1 MVVTVVS
8 HGSSG
13 TWLQHPRTFQFDLVG
28 LDMALIDFFQ
38 VVELYKL
45 RCADGCFLPIDPDP
59 LPMSAPPPRPSTPL
73 FGSHRVRIGTPKR
86 IASIS
91 RSRPGPTPPNRGS
104 SSRKGQEGDTDR
116 DEKYAREDYDNY
128 IREDLNSRVFV
139 DFEVFLKSVLHAPN
153 DWKTQWNPAIEK
165 VKTNENF
172 KAHHKKYCQQ
182 CEEVGALETMFYR
195 PLADTANAVLDVVS
209 WPEFKDI
216 SDSGNPQYYQV
227 YNKKSLRGGV
237 MSKKNLSPDLV
248 VLHKDLKPVP
258 GKNLRWA
265 NALHVLEVK
274 PSDAA
279 ICDGMNM
286 PRLIVDGKS
295 DRIVLWFIIT
305 NIEDRSR
312 SDFKPC
318 PPPQP
323 GTIPVK
329 RVHSPHRP
337 RTYPGSVIKAT
348 LCGAPFRESA
358 SLEKTQDRIRVDR
371 CQ

>member
-1 MVVTVVS
+1 MVS

-45 RCADGCFLPIDPDP
+45 RCADGCFIPIDPGP
-59 LPMSAPPPRPSTPL
+59 PPMSTPPRPSTSL
-73 FGSHRVRIGTPKR
+73 FGSHRIRIGTPKR
-86 IASIS
+86 ITSIA
-91 RSRPGPTPPNRGS
+91 RSQPGPTPPNQGS

-116 DEKYAREDYDNY
+116 DEKFAREDYDDY
-128 IREDLNSRVFV
+128 IREDLHSRVFV
-139 DFEVFLKSVLHAPN
+139 DLEVFLKSVLHAPN

-165 VKTNENF
+165 VKANKNF
-172 KAHHKKYCQQ
+172 KAHHKEYCQR
-182 CEEVGALETMFYR
+182 CEEVGALEAMFYD
-195 PLADTANAVLDVVS
+195 PLMDTANAVLDVVS
-209 WPEFKDI
+209 RPEFKDI
-216 SDSGNPQYYQV
+216 ISESGNPQYYQA
-227 YNKKSLRGGV
+227 NSTKTLRGGV

-248 VLHKDLKPVP
+248 VLPEGPEPAP
-258 GKNLRWA
+258 GKNLHWA

-274 PSDAA
+274 HSDAA

-286 PRLIVDGKS
+286 PRLIVDGKAS
-295 DRIVLWFIIT
+295 KIIPRFIVT

-312 SDFKPC
+312 SDFEPC
-318 PPPQP
+318 PPSQP
-323 GTIPVK
+323 GTIPAK

-337 RTYPGSVIKAT
+337 RTYPSSVNKAT
-348 LCGAPFRESA
+348 LCGTPFRESA
-358 SLEKTQDRIRVDR
+358 SVEKTQDRIRVDW